1 MDEPSPPAD
10 PLPSPYQIR
19 LDALTV
25 AARATAGSRVPD
37 DAFFEFAAK
46 VEGALRRAGQKPPG
60 RQAPRVR

>member
-1 MDEPSPPAD
+1 MTADD
-10 PLPSPYQIR
+10 PLPSPSPYQIR

-46 VEGALRRAGQKPPG
+46 VEAFLRRAGQPPAG
-60 RQAPRVR
+60 RPTPRVR